1 MAPPKPLP
9 MTRTSVCSVLVM
21 PGFAKRL
28 NDTETAALATFLRQA
43 WSNTAPAVSEGD
55 VEHVRAKLHK

>member
-1 MAPPKPLP
+1 
-9 MTRTSVCSVLVM
+9 M